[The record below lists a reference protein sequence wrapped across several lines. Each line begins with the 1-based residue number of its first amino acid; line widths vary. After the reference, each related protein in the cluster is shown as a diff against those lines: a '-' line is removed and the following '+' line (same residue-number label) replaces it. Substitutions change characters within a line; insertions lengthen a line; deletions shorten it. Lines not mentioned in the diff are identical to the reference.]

1 MPHSPAIVTIPE
13 KRGPALHGQA
23 ATNAV
28 ESNVMGYRFAVAL
41 AALALVGC
49 VSEDEGGARDE
60 AATSGGS
67 GNNGSGNNGSG
78 NSGSGNETSNTTGA
92 SSDGSGSSDGS
103 TSGGNSGGAAFGE
116 RRSGEATYYAAT
128 GAGACMFDESP
139 NDLMVA
145 AINAPDWSGSSWCGA
160 CARVDGPMGTITVR
174 IVDLCPE
181 CQSGDLDLS
190 PQAFEQIAPLEH
202 GRVGIDW
209 TFVSCDVSGSVRYR
223 YKDGTNPWWT
233 AVQVLNHA
241 LPIASLEWSDDGSS
255 FQAAP
260 RQDYN
265 YFLDAAGFGENPV
278 TVRITAVDGQTLT
291 DTLPGPAEL
300 LVVEGRAQ
308 FE

>member
-1 MPHSPAIVTIPE
+1 
-13 KRGPALHGQA
+13 
-23 ATNAV
+23 
-28 ESNVMGYRFAVAL
+28 MGLRVAVAV

-49 VSEDEGGARDE
+49 GSEDEDRAASDTPSSGSGNE
-60 AATSGGS
+60 ATNATSN

-78 NSGSGNETSNTTGA
+78 SGG
-92 SSDGSGSSDGS
+92 GS
-103 TSGGNSGGAAFGE
+103 TSGGNDGGIAFGD

-128 GAGACMFDESP
+128 GEGACMFDPSP

-145 AINAPDWSGSSWCGA
+145 AINAPDWSNSSWCGA

-174 IVDLCPE
+174 IVDLCPG

-190 PQAFEQIAPLEH
+190 PEAFEQIAPLEQ

-209 TFVSCDVSGSVRYR
+209 TFVSCDVSGPVHYR

-241 LPIASLEWSDDGSS
+241 LPIAAFEWSTDGSS
-255 FQAAP
+255 FRPAA

-265 YFLDAAGFGENPV
+265 YFLDASGFGADPV

-291 DTLPGPAEL
+291 DMLPGPEEYLQVAGE
-300 LVVEGRAQ
+300 AQ

>member
-1 MPHSPAIVTIPE
+1 
-13 KRGPALHGQA
+13 
-23 ATNAV
+23 
-28 ESNVMGYRFAVAL
+28 MGFRFAVAL
-41 AALALVGC
+41 AAVALVGC
-49 VSEDEGGARDE
+49 GSDDEGGVPEDADPKGD
-60 AATSGGS
+60 SNG
-67 GNNGSGNNGSG
+67 NGSNGAGSG
-78 NSGSGNETSNTTGA
+78 NSSSNDTGA
-92 SSDGSGSSDGS
+92 NGGGS
-103 TSGGNSGGAAFGE
+103 TSGGSSGGAAFGE

-145 AINAPDWSGSSWCGA
+145 AINAPDWSGSGWCGA

-190 PQAFEQIAPLEH
+190 PQAFEQIAPLAH

-209 TFVSCDVSGSVRYR
+209 TFVSCDVSGSVQYR

-241 LPIASLEWSDDGSS
+241 LPIAALEWSNDGSA
-255 FQAAP
+255 FRAAE

-265 YFLDAAGFGENPV
+265 YFLDASGFGENPV

-291 DTLPGPAEL
+291 DTLPGPQEL
-300 LVVEGRAQ
+300 LVVEGDAQ